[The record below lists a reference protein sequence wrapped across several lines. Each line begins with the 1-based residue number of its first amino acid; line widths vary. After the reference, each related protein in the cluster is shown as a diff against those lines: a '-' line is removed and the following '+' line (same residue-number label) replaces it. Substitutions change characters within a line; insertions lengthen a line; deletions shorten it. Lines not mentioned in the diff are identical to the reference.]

1 MNEEKMNK
9 VRSRILF
16 LALIAL
22 FVIPFIGAEWLYQR
36 TRESGVWNTSNR
48 GVLVQPARLLQT
60 FSLIDQAG
68 KQYDVERFRGHWTFV
83 FVASSP
89 CDELCRKNIYHMR
102 QVWISLGRD
111 SNRLQRLLLLS
122 SDEQKSD
129 LREFLEIYPQTDV
142 VIDMD
147 DQLIHQMIA
156 ANPAAQPAIMLVD
169 PLTNIMMSFPQ
180 SMDPG
185 DILKDLRKLLKI
197 SQTG

>member
-1 MNEEKMNK
+1 MNEKKTSK

-22 FVIPFIGAEWLYQR
+22 FVIPFLGAEWLYQR
-36 TRESGVWNTSNR
+36 TREGGVWNTSNR
-48 GVLVQPARLLQT
+48 GTLIKLARPLQT
-60 FSLIDQAG
+60 FSLVDQAG
-68 KQYDVERFRGHWTFV
+68 RQYDVERFRGHWTFA
-83 FVASSP
+83 FVASNP
-89 CDELCRKNIYHMR
+89 CDEFCRKNIYHMR

-129 LREFLEIYPQTDV
+129 LREFLEVYPQTDV
-142 VIDMD
+142 VIDAD
-147 DQLIHQMIA
+147 NQLIQQMIT
-156 ANPAAQPAIMLVD
+156 ANPAVEPAIMLVD

-180 SMDPG
+180 SMDPR
-185 DILKDLRKLLKI
+185 DILRDLRKLLKV